1 MYKCKIAPHLFV
13 IAAELFLKFVY
24 YVNLLQL
31 KARLKARCLLMK
43 TWLACVLVT

>member
-31 KARLKARCLLMK
+31 KARCLLMK